1 MWGLGVWDFR
11 VSGFLGAQGHQ
22 GNVLGVRA
30 VWPCDRAFL
39 NVADPDFPG
48 GGPGTHRKAMQALNP
63 YPISSYTI
71 QVGLEFLGV
80 LGDLS
85 HQPQWL
91 SQLE

>member
-30 VWPCDRAFL
+30 VWPCGRAFL

-48 GGPGTHRKAMQALNP
+48 VGPEHIAKMK
-63 YPISSYTI
+63 
-71 QVGLEFLGV
+71 
-80 LGDLS
+80 
-85 HQPQWL
+85 
-91 SQLE
+91 QLQESKQ